1 MKMIISILGIQTELV
16 PMQRNRLKGLNADL
30 LLRFAYYTAVF
41 NRQDLCFIQTK
52 NRDTLSPLKYRN
64 VAKQIETVTAMP
76 VVALTESLPYRE
88 RERFISQGVYFVVS
102 DKYAFLPSLIANVK
116 VKEKKQQP
124 SGLTPAAQYLL
135 LYCFLENSNTVLT
148 IRQLETLLPYNY
160 LAIARALV
168 NLEDLQLCKTK
179 KDDLGTKTVYFEHDK
194 RKLWE
199 KAQKYLSSP
208 VKRIVYSDI
217 RPEGRFCISGINALS
232 HYSRLNPEQY
242 DTLAI
247 WDRDFPELSTQ
258 YNEIEG
264 NYKIEIWKYPVS
276 MPCMSNSKIVDPL
289 SLYLSLKNEPDARV
303 EKELKK
309 LIENI
314 KKW

>member
-1 MKMIISILGIQTELV
+1 MKMIVSILGIQTELV

-135 LYCFLENSNTVLT
+135 LYCFLENNNTV
-148 IRQLETLLPYNY
+148 
-160 LAIARALV
+160 
-168 NLEDLQLCKTK
+168 
-179 KDDLGTKTVYFEHDK
+179 
-194 RKLWE
+194 
-199 KAQKYLSSP
+199 
-208 VKRIVYSDI
+208 
-217 RPEGRFCISGINALS
+217 
-232 HYSRLNPEQY
+232 
-242 DTLAI
+242 
-247 WDRDFPELSTQ
+247 
-258 YNEIEG
+258 
-264 NYKIEIWKYPVS
+264 
-276 MPCMSNSKIVDPL
+276 
-289 SLYLSLKNEPDARV
+289 
-303 EKELKK
+303 
-309 LIENI
+309 
-314 KKW
+314 